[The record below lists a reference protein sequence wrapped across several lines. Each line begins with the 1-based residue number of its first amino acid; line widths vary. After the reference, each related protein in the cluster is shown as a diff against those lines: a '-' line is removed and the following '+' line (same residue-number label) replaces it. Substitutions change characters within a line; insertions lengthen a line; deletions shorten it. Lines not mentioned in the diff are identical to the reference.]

1 MCEEKFALQYIL
13 LLLVSLLFSYSPNK
27 KKPRIQ
33 GGHVTYRTRNIRGHN
48 RNLNLGKKPVHIRFD
63 AEGNPLKV
71 KPSKTLNKVRNFLG
85 RLEVQNHPESE
96 RLGVVNVS
104 EDREISILSDNE
116 TCDNENVPEVVNLD
130 GGDLIVSK
138 LVGAIETEA
147 AGSAETLN
155 KNNSNLIRN
164 EQAESVFQSDINKQ
178 NDNGNIKEENTQ
190 KDMEI
195 NTKSLDSLNH
205 SKEGR
210 ENQSSN
216 QPDQEK
222 RERRARFLNS
232 KLAIGD
238 LSRYFTC
245 SETDNVKQAGTIETE
260 SEKTENLSEK
270 IPISRTANIIVL
282 SENEQQNENKD
293 VCDISTEKV
302 STCQE
307 LNNTQSTETIPGMKE
322 TVASPSEPVHQ
333 IQKTSETSVSSF
345 DSEDKEKHICGN
357 QSKTNEKT
365 RNSECKNSQEYKQM
379 RRKRCIM
386 SKLAV
391 GDLSRY
397 FTSDNAGNTG
407 NETIIEN
414 VPLESSH
421 NGSEVTELSTVGIDD
436 QVSNSETKVK
446 DKNCVVETTEPLDN
460 RPVIEKDMNLESAG
474 QQPTSVGDFYNL
486 DEELEIGESF
496 DNIFNDDAQLEGNAD
511 EGECNRSKKRRKRR
525 KLNPMPAEIAGDP
538 ELRKYWGQRY
548 RLFSKFDDGIKMDR
562 GKSYTRNDNMGMGR
576 KMHFQTC
583 IGALERYFY
592 VEKSIL
598 QSL

>member
-1 MCEEKFALQYIL
+1 M
-13 LLLVSLLFSYSPNK
+13 
-27 KKPRIQ
+27 
-33 GGHVTYRTRNIRGHN
+33 
-48 RNLNLGKKPVHIRFD
+48 
-63 AEGNPLKV
+63 
-71 KPSKTLNKVRNFLG
+71 RNFLG
-85 RLEVQNHPESE
+85 RLAVQNYPESE
-96 RLGVVNVS
+96 KLGVVNVS

-116 TCDNENVPEVVNLD
+116 TCDDENVPEVSNLD
-130 GGDLIVSK
+130 GGDLTVSK

-164 EQAESVFQSDINKQ
+164 EQAESVFQYDINKQ

-190 KDMEI
+190 KVMEI

-205 SKEGR
+205 SKEGK

-238 LSRYFTC
+238 LSRYFTG

-270 IPISRTANIIVL
+270 IPMSGMANIIVL

-293 VCDISTEKV
+293 VCDIRTEKV

-322 TVASPSEPVHQ
+322 TLASPSEPVHQ
-333 IQKTSETSVSSF
+333 IQKTSETSVSSC

-397 FTSDNAGNTG
+397 FTSDNAGNPSTSTVPG

-414 VPLESSH
+414 IPLESSH
-421 NGSEVTELSTVGIDD
+421 NGSEVAELSSAGIDD

-446 DKNCVVETTEPLDN
+446 DKNCVVETTELLDN
-460 RPVIEKDMNLESAG
+460 RPVIEKEMNFESAG
-474 QQPTSVGDFYNL
+474 QQTTSVGDFYNL

-562 GKSYTRNDNMGMGR
+562 GKSYTRSDNMGWDER
-576 KMHFQTC
+576 CIFQTC
-583 IGALERYFY
+583 LG
-592 VEKSIL
+592 L
-598 QSL
+598 QKGIFM